1 MTRNRAAVPRVLGGS
16 ARRAGVFAVISYRL
30 GPCLD
35 LGCRGKACVVSNRY
49 VRGDFGSGLCVGA

>member
-30 GPCLD
+30 GPWLD
-35 LGCRGKACVVSNRY
+35 VGCSRGETCVVSNRY
-49 VRGDFGSGLCVGA
+49 V